1 MASRSPLVQY
11 ASSLPDGQPRSQSPL
26 DEPREDGPSLIKI
39 VASEQHLFDVQAV
52 LAPFLDLVEISTVCI
67 ERIIGFLMGP
77 IVGDRGGQL
86 IVVPYF
92 SQLCP
97 D

>member
-1 MASRSPLVQY
+1 M
-11 ASSLPDGQPRSQSPL
+11 
-26 DEPREDGPSLIKI
+26 
-39 VASEQHLFDVQAV
+39 V
-52 LAPFLDLVEISTVCI
+52 LAPFLDLVEISAVCI
-67 ERIIGFLMGP
+67 ERIIGFLMRP
-77 IVGDRGGQL
+77 IVGDHGGQL

>member
-52 LAPFLDLVEISTVCI
+52 LAPFLDLVEN
-67 ERIIGFLMGP
+67 F
-77 IVGDRGGQL
+77 GGL
-86 IVVPYF
+86 HRADHRFPHGTNRR
-92 SQLCP
+92 
-97 D
+97 

>member
-1 MASRSPLVQY
+1 MTH
-11 ASSLPDGQPRSQSPL
+11 SSAIVGT
-26 DEPREDGPSLIKI
+26 SLIKI

-52 LAPFLDLVEISTVCI
+52 LAPFLDLVEISAVCI

-86 IVVPYF
+86 IVVPLF
-92 SQLCP
+92 LAEVSRLRADSSAATIASGLLRRTSLRQ
-97 D
+97 

>member
-1 MASRSPLVQY
+1 MGRRGRGAGR
-11 ASSLPDGQPRSQSPL
+11 GRCGG
-26 DEPREDGPSLIKI
+26 EPRDGPSLIKI

-67 ERIIGFLMGP
+67 ERIIGFLMRP
-77 IVGDRGGQL
+77 IVGDHGGQL

-92 SQLCP
+92 SQRCP

>member
-1 MASRSPLVQY
+1 M
-11 ASSLPDGQPRSQSPL
+11 
-26 DEPREDGPSLIKI
+26 
-39 VASEQHLFDVQAV
+39 V
-52 LAPFLDLVEISTVCI
+52 LAPFLDLVEISAVCI